1 MSAHLPKLSLDQVLE
16 SFAMEHDA
24 DGQTLRRYL
33 QEYPEYAPQL
43 VDLSQEIFRF
53 DIQDESPMSIE
64 DQMRIDTAWSCIQSV
79 PVKAV
84 ADLFADLS
92 VPKLR
97 EVAHTLDV
105 PRQVITAFRERAVI
119 VASIPTRFLA
129 TLAGLLGR
137 SVQDLQDSLSLPT
150 QSQTRSYKA
159 DGKPSEAVRV
169 TFEQLLR
176 DAGLS
181 DEQIELLL
189 ADDV

>member
-1 MSAHLPKLSLDQVLE
+1 MSTHLPKLSLDQVLE

-24 DGQTLRRYL
+24 DGQALRRYL

-53 DIQDESPMSIE
+53 DILDESPLSME
-64 DQMRIDTAWSCIQSV
+64 DQMRIDTAWSRIQSA
-79 PVKAV
+79 PTKAV
-84 ADLFADLS
+84 TDLFADLS

-97 EVAHTLDV
+97 VVAQTLDV

-119 VASIPTRFLA
+119 VASIPMRFL
-129 TLAGLLGR
+129 TKLAGLLGS
-137 SVQDLQDSLSLPT
+137 SVQDLQDSLSLPP
-150 QSQTRSYKA
+150 QAQARSYKA
-159 DGKPSEAVRV
+159 DGKPSEAARV

-176 DAGLS
+176 DAGQS